1 MEPIRFPENKPLYEQ
16 VVALIEEQILGGDL
30 RVGDRLPTE
39 NELAVMYKV
48 SRTVIREAM
57 KTLKERGWVET
68 LPAKG
73 TFVVNHVA
81 RGVGLSFDR
90 AIRNAPDGGYGYLIK
105 VREILEPE
113 IAALAA
119 VEANPEQLTAMRDTI
134 SKMNHILSTGYDLE
148 EFLKADFAFHM
159 LMAESTGNPL
169 IMMVLDPI
177 VQLMRGQQ
185 KYYLSF
191 VKESS
196 QKSQKF
202 HNLIIQ
208 AVEQGDAAAA
218 RRYMYE
224 HIRQVRTD
232 IEQFDTVNSKN
243 HSPIS
248 RRGSHA

>member
-1 MEPIRFPENKPLYEQ
+1 MERIRFPENKPLYEQ
-16 VVALIEEQILGGDL
+16 VVALIEEKILDGDF

-39 NELAVMYKV
+39 NELTGIYKV

-73 TFVVNHVA
+73 TFVVDHVA
-81 RGVGLSFDR
+81 KGVGLSFDR
-90 AIRNAPDGGYGYLIK
+90 AIRNAPDGGYGYLVK

-119 VEANPEQLTAMRDTI
+119 SEAGTEQIAAMWDTI
-134 SKMNHILSTGYDLE
+134 KTMNHILNTGYNLE
-148 EFLKADFAFHM
+148 EFLNADFAFHM
-159 LMAESTGNPL
+159 LMAESAGNPL

-191 VKESS
+191 VRESA
-196 QKSQKF
+196 QKSLKL
-202 HNLIIQ
+202 HDLIIR
-208 AVEQGDAAAA
+208 AVEKRDAAAA

-243 HSPIS
+243 HLPVS
-248 RRGSHA
+248 RRESHA